1 MCALDQPFKNERKM
15 MTQRS
20 KGEEEEKQEPGR
32 GQWAFSPETRARTRA
47 NPWRHR
53 PAVLSG
59 RDK

>member
-1 MCALDQPFKNERKM
+1 MRYRMVEILEGVRLSASSFFKK
-15 MTQRS
+15 
-20 KGEEEEKQEPGR
+20 KQEPGR